1 MTRIYHPGTRG
12 YVNVTTGTGRLLL
25 VLAGAYLLAKPR
37 QVSAEEVNPYE
48 NFMESLEVTYFSSIS
63 TEGVKTVAVQ
73 DGATIQGA
81 RDQITINYRVTGVE
95 FGKATITYGDET
107 KVIESPQKFPVQFTI
122 YKSTVIDQLNAN
134 GYLQVQIS
142 VTPASTQAEVRTVSF
157 RYEGA

>member
-63 TEGVKTVAVQ
+63 TEG
-73 DGATIQGA
+73 
-81 RDQITINYRVTGVE
+81 
-95 FGKATITYGDET
+95 
-107 KVIESPQKFPVQFTI
+107 
-122 YKSTVIDQLNAN
+122 
-134 GYLQVQIS
+134 
-142 VTPASTQAEVRTVSF
+142 
-157 RYEGA
+157 